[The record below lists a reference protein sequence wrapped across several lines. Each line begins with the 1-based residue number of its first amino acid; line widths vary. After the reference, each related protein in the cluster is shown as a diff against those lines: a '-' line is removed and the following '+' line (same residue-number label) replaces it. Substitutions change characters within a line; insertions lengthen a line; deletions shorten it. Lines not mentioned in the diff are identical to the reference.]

1 MKTLYIRQKIV
12 SLNDRFSVTDID
24 QVVQYT
30 IEGSFIKIPKQYTI
44 FNASGDEVAEIT
56 RKLISLLPVFTVDFN
71 AKETITIKKHFSF
84 LKEKLTIEGAGIV
97 LTGDLFDLHFD
108 IQKDGETI
116 GAIQPKIFS
125 WADTYELTILNEQY
139 EEMIVALT
147 VAIDR
152 IKEES
157 GSLFSGISLFD

>member
-71 AKETITIKKHFSF
+71 AKETITI
-84 LKEKLTIEGAGIV
+84 
-97 LTGDLFDLHFD
+97 
-108 IQKDGETI
+108 
-116 GAIQPKIFS
+116 
-125 WADTYELTILNEQY
+125 
-139 EEMIVALT
+139 
-147 VAIDR
+147 
-152 IKEES
+152 
-157 GSLFSGISLFD
+157 